1 MSRAVFAGCVMAA
14 VVACKGDNQPTSPV
28 SATNA
33 TDGLSISEV
42 QSERQFELSGKPHQ
56 SNDIEAVIAI
66 LHNRGH
72 FRTCNGTD
80 GASYAENHQIN
91 TGTVTGDP
99 RLTGNIEMHVTEIV
113 HFGDDVWTPSFG
125 TFVVRDPASGQIKA
139 DGDYDAWAHAD
150 VFEGTIV
157 GHVRDASGQEGGNLI
172 ANVSVVFGENGSL
185 SIRVGGVSPLESR
198 MNAGI
203 FDGKCSGPWTEY
215 DSDVPP
221 PTAASAARIRSL
233 PTSSFWQKLQ
243 R

>member
-1 MSRAVFAGCVMAA
+1 MSRLVLAGCVVAA
-14 VVACKGDNQPTSPV
+14 VIACKGDNQPTSPV
-28 SATNA
+28 AATNT
-33 TDGLSISEV
+33 TDALSIGDV
-42 QSERQFELSGKPHQ
+42 RADQQFELSGRPNQ
-56 SNDIEAVIAI
+56 SNDIQAVIAI

-72 FRTCNGTD
+72 FRTCTGTD
-80 GASYAENHQIN
+80 GAFYAENHQIN
-91 TGTVTGDP
+91 TGTVSGDA

-113 HFGDDVWTPSFG
+113 HAGDDVWTPSFG
-125 TFVVRDPASGQIKA
+125 TFVIRDPGSGRIKA

-157 GHVRDASGQEGGNLI
+157 GRVRDAGGNEGGNLI
-172 ANVSVVFGENGSL
+172 ANVGVVFGENGSL
-185 SIRVGGVSPLESR
+185 SIRVGGVSPPESR

-221 PTAASAARIRSL
+221 PVASGARIPSL
-233 PTSSFWQKLQ
+233 PTSSLWQRLL